1 MVGKY
6 LAMALPTRCPPAS
19 SHLTTNVAGT
29 GGVGGPKI
37 EIEEL
42 VSIPADLSAF
52 IPKMG
57 IEL

>member
-1 MVGKY
+1 M
-6 LAMALPTRCPPAS
+6 LPAS
-19 SHLTTNVAGT
+19 GT

-42 VSIPADLSAF
+42 VSISADLSAI
-52 IPKMG
+52 IPKIGIEELVSISADISAIIPKIG

>member
-1 MVGKY
+1 M
-6 LAMALPTRCPPAS
+6 LPAS
-19 SHLTTNVAGT
+19 GT

-42 VSIPADLSAF
+42 VSISADLSAI
-52 IPKMG
+52 IPKIG